1 MMLKQMLK
9 HKAGVPAVCASLTPQ
24 TQHRQRQ
31 RRGLHVGRRRTLRCS
46 AQAANLET
54 RSASSTAGD
63 AEGPVCVVTGASR
76 GIGKAIAIALGS
88 SGARVLVNYASS
100 AAKAEEVAHEIAS
113 SGGEAI
119 VYGGD
124 MSSADDVQGMFK
136 ACTDKFGRCDVLVA
150 ARATVYR
157 LHSTCQNQMDSSPTT
172 FASWRLLDIC
182 AAIRR
187 CCAPWTTARRW
198 RVPPHPP
205 RPCRASSTGTRH
217 R

>member
-136 ACTDKFGRCDVLVA
+136 ACTDKFGRCDVLVNNA
-150 ARATVYR
+150 GITRDTLMMRMKLAQWQEVIDTN
-157 LHSTCQNQMDSSPTT
+157 L
-172 FASWRLLDIC
+172 
-182 AAIRR
+182 
-187 CCAPWTTARRW
+187 
-198 RVPPHPP
+198 
-205 RPCRASSTGTRH
+205 TGVFLW
-217 R
+217 